1 MNKFI
6 ISIAVFLFSCYF
18 VNPIGSAEAA
28 KGKKHSVSVRKGQLK
43 SHRHHAK
50 IHQHHHD
57 SKHGTAS
64 WYGPK
69 FHGRKTANGETY
81 DMYAMTAAHNSL
93 PLSSY
98 AEVTNLKNQRT
109 VIVRINDRGP
119 FYGNRVIDLSYAAAK
134 KLGIFSQ
141 GTGDIKITPLAVN

>member
-6 ISIAVFLFSCYF
+6 VAIAVLVFSCYF
-18 VNPIGSAEAA
+18 VSPIGSAEAA
-28 KGKKHSVSVRKGQLK
+28 KAKKHSVSARKGQHK
-43 SHRHHAK
+43 AHRHHAK
-50 IHQHHHD
+50 NHHHD

-69 FHGRKTANGETY
+69 FHGRKTANGEIY
-81 DMYAMTAAHNSL
+81 DMNAMTAAHNSL